1 MNKIFKKAERVE
13 IDNSFY
19 LETDSFK
26 GVVLVHHFPA
36 TRKNKKGEEVQYTKE
51 EKTYH
56 ATVAQALKKYTDLNQ
71 IILPTVEEMLEVQK
85 EIFSTLRNFE
95 TLYKNWD

>member
-1 MNKIFKKAERVE
+1 MNKIFKNAEKVE
-13 IDNSFY
+13 IDSNFY
-19 LETDSFK
+19 LETDGFR

-36 TRKNKKGEEVQYTKE
+36 TRKNKEGEEVQYIKE

-71 IILPTVEEMLEVQK
+71 IILPTVGEMLEVQK
-85 EIFSTLRNFE
+85 QILGVLKKFYNEFVQ
-95 TLYKNWD
+95 

>member
-1 MNKIFKKAERVE
+1 MNKIFKNAEKVE
-13 IDNSFY
+13 IDSNHY
-19 LETDSFK
+19 LETDGFR

-36 TRKNKKGEEVQYTKE
+36 TRKNKEEVQYTKE

-71 IILPTVEEMLEVQK
+71 ITLPTVEEMLEVQK
-85 EIFSTLRNFE
+85 QILKTLKNFE
-95 TLYKNWD
+95 DNFKNWD